1 MVAVERAAG
10 EAAGFFNAAG
20 LAGFVSIKARSTS
33 KT

>member
-10 EAAGFFNAAG
+10 EGGGFFNAAD
-20 LAGFVSIKARSTS
+20 LAGFVSIRARSTS